1 MINLNPANNVYLYN
15 HFLINYNDFSPSLGE
30 AQFEVKINY
39 INPVSKGTS
48 SMSANPYKQGSR

>member
-1 MINLNPANNVYLYN
+1 MYILTTMD
-15 HFLINYNDFSPSLGE
+15 HFPINYNYFSPSLGE

-39 INPVSKGTS
+39 INPVAKDTS